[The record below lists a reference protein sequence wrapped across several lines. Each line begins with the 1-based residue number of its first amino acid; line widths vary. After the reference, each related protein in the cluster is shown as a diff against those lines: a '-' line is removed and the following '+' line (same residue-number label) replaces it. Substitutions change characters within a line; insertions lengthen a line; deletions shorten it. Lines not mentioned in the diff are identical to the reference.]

1 MIRSANINDL
11 SDIML
16 LINQGINY
24 FKKANIDQW
33 QNNYPNE
40 LIIKNDI
47 FSKYAYVLEE
57 NNQILGYCLISSEK
71 DSNYDNVFDGQ
82 WLSND
87 NYLVIH
93 RLVISNEFKGMNLG
107 SKVIEFT
114 KTLALNMQIYS
125 IKVDTHDDNLSMIKL
140 LTKNNFSYI
149 GIIKIEDQSLR
160 NAYEYVIK
168 K

>member
-1 MIRSANINDL
+1 
-11 SDIML
+11 ML

-57 NNQILGYCLISSEK
+57 NNQILGYCLISNEK
-71 DSNYDNVFDGQ
+71 DSNYDNVFAGQ

-107 SKVIEFT
+107 SKIIEFT

-140 LTKNNFSYI
+140 LIKNNFSYI

>member
-1 MIRSANINDL
+1 
-11 SDIML
+11 ML

-57 NNQILGYCLISSEK
+57 NNQILGYCLISNEK
-71 DSNYDNVFDGQ
+71 DSNYDNVFAGQ

-107 SKVIEFT
+107 SKIIEFT

>member
-1 MIRSANINDL
+1 
-11 SDIML
+11 ML
-16 LINQGINY
+16 LINPGINY

-57 NNQILGYCLISSEK
+57 NNQILGYCLISNEK
-71 DSNYDNVFDGQ
+71 DSNYDNVFAGQ

-107 SKVIEFT
+107 SKIIEFT

>member
-1 MIRSANINDL
+1 
-11 SDIML
+11 ML